1 MSGGW
6 KAANWS
12 TSVSATSAKNET
24 STRSFAS
31 KPLALDVLMFLHPLR
46 NIPSSAASEIDHDI
60 ALGLRAADQH
70 IALGRRLDRVGSIA
84 NDTARSYPY
93 PHSRGP
99 QPGESTGAAH
109 GPTAEIDGNA
119 EGRGST
125 TPRRRCDA
133 KGTGPELRCEPQHDF
148 ETD

>member
-1 MSGGW
+1 
-6 KAANWS
+6 
-12 TSVSATSAKNET
+12 
-24 STRSFAS
+24 
-31 KPLALDVLMFLHPLR
+31 MFLHPLR

-148 ETD
+148 ETDGLSPQSPIRLFKEFFCYLCNSVPVYQELARRQS